1 MYMFTIDLAGI
12 PVEID
17 NRYGEIER
25 ISRDFLTDEPP
36 RFTVRA
42 TDAELESELALG
54 TGASVELCESIVLY
68 RKIAER
74 LPAFDAL
81 VFHSAVVVKDG
92 RAYAI
97 TARSGVG
104 KTTHLRLWLKAFGDE
119 VYILNGDKPTV
130 RKIDGTL
137 YVAGTPWRG
146 KEGYGRAGL
155 LPLCGIAFLKRA
167 AENSAET
174 VTPEQALEDFMMQI
188 YVPKNA
194 GALKTLALADEIL
207 QRVPLIRL
215 HVNMDISAPR
225 VALEAFLNGSNKI

>member
-1 MYMFTIDLAGI
+1 MFTVNLAGI
-12 PVEID
+12 PVGID
-17 NRYGEIER
+17 NRYGEIEH
-25 ISRDFLTDEPP
+25 ISREFLTEEPP
-36 RFTVRA
+36 AFTVRA
-42 TDAELESELALG
+42 TDSELKAELALE

-74 LPAFDAL
+74 LPEYDAL
-81 VFHSAVVVKDG
+81 VFHSAVIVKDG

-130 RKIDGTL
+130 RKIDGEL

-155 LPLCGIAFLKRA
+155 VRLCGIAFLRRA
-167 AENSAET
+167 EENFAEEI
-174 VTPEQALEDFMMQI
+174 TPEEALDDFLAQI
-188 YVPKNA
+188 YVPKNS
-194 GALKTLALADEIL
+194 GALKTLALADEML
-207 QRVPLIRL
+207 SRVPLIRL

-225 VALEAFLNGSNKI
+225 VALEAFLKGSNKI